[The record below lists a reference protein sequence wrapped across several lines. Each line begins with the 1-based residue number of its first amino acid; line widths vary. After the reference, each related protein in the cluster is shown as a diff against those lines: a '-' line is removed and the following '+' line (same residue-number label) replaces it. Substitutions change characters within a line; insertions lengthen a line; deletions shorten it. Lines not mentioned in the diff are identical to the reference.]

1 MSIMVCFEGGGVA
14 HIAATPQAAHACPA
28 YVVESCVDATTI
40 SAWIYKIIIRTYIVQ
55 MCLGVLVCRTFAQ
68 LIPS

>member
-28 YVVESCVDATTI
+28 YVVESCAVDAATI
-40 SAWIYKIIIRTYIVQ
+40 SAWIYKIIIHTLFRCVW
-55 MCLGVLVCRTFAQ
+55 VC
-68 LIPS
+68 